1 MHRES
6 RCWLAYISVT
16 LALVSC
22 TTEIQPPPK
31 DDSGPTFS
39 AEYKIGIGDNLRID
53 VYRNADLSVN
63 VTVRP
68 DGKVTVPVAGDVA
81 VGGQTPQEVSAAITK
96 ALSEYIRDPIVTT
109 TVVGLG
115 TNEYLTRVRVTGAVA
130 QPSSRPY
137 RNGMTVLDVILE
149 SGGVTEFANPG
160 GTLLYRSNGER
171 LKVRLDRLLKGADMS
186 TNYAVKPGDTIAVPE
201 RLF

>member
-6 RCWLAYISVT
+6 RSWPWSLI
-16 LALVSC
+16 ALLLLVGC
-22 TTEIQPPPK
+22 TTEVVPPPQ
-31 DDSGPTFS
+31 DDTGPTFS
-39 AEYKIGIGDNLRID
+39 ADYKIGIGDNLRVD

-68 DGKVTVPVAGDVA
+68 DGKVTVPVAGDVS
-81 VGGQTPQEVSAAITK
+81 VGGRTPEEVSKAIST

-137 RNGMTVLDVILE
+137 RNGMTVIDVILE
-149 SGGVTEFANPG
+149 SGGVTEFANAG
-160 GTLLYRSNGER
+160 GTILYRANGER
-171 LKVRLDRLLKGADMS
+171 LKIRLDRLLKGADMS
-186 TNYAVKPGDTIAVPE
+186 TNYPVKPGDTITVPE

>member
-6 RCWLAYISVT
+6 RYWFLSLSALLVLA
-16 LALVSC
+16 AC
-22 TTEIQPPPK
+22 TTPQAPPPQ
-31 DDSGPTFS
+31 DDTGPTFS
-39 AEYKIGIGDNLRID
+39 ADYKIGIGDNLRID

-81 VGGQTPQEVSAAITK
+81 VGGRTPEEVSKVISAA
-96 ALSEYIRDPIVTT
+96 LGEYIRDPIVTT

-137 RNGMTVLDVILE
+137 RNGMTVIDVILE
-149 SGGVTEFANPG
+149 SGGVTEFANPSA
-160 GTLLYRSNGER
+160 TILYRANGER
-171 LKVRLDRLLKGADMS
+171 LKIRLDRLLKGADMS
-186 TNYAVKPGDTIAVPE
+186 TNFAIKPGDTISVPE
-201 RLF
+201 RFL